1 VKKKAQSTVLV
12 KWVRSGIGFPRRQKV
27 MVRSLGL
34 RRLNQVVECPDT
46 PQVRGLVAAVPH
58 LVAIV
63 SAPAAPAWAGVPEY
77 RIKPV
82 AIAPA
87 KPVAPVAAEPV
98 PAAVEE
104 SAPAETSS
112 APVEASSTE
121 AEASSAPAE
130 VAPKK
135 RSRTKKSA
143 ASSKSVKPSEPDE
156 K

>member
-1 VKKKAQSTVLV
+1 MKKKAQSTVLV
-12 KWVRSGIGFPRRQKV
+12 KWIRSGIGFPRRQKV

-63 SAPAAPAWAGVPEY
+63 SEPAAPGWAGVPEY

-82 AIAPA
+82 AAAPA
-87 KPVAPVAAEPV
+87 QPVAPVAEPA
-98 PAAVEE
+98 PATVEE

-112 APVEASSTE
+112 ARVEASSTE
-121 AEASSAPAE
+121 AEASSPPPE

-143 ASSKSVKPSEPDE
+143 ASSKGVKRSEPNE